1 MEESANVNIEVKIK
15 ALRKNLLD
23 LTMRNKLLNFKPQVR
38 SIRVVDEIPTEI
50 YQLMVLEDKKMQF
63 MPRQVTETK
72 QKPMNLDVEFKDSP
86 QDIKS
91 GTQVQIEPIKL
102 MKRN

>member
-1 MEESANVNIEVKIK
+1 MEESANMNIEVKIR

-63 MPRQVTETK
+63 MPRQVIEKKPSNNDVDNTK
-72 QKPMNLDVEFKDSP
+72 PRF
-86 QDIKS
+86 
-91 GTQVQIEPIKL
+91 
-102 MKRN
+102 